1 MKVTYFDD
9 TDTLYIELRA
19 GEIADTRDLDANT
32 LLDLDAAGNICAM
45 TFEHASERTDVG
57 RITLEGIAA

>member
-19 GEIADTRDLDANT
+19 GEIAESRDLDGNT